1 MKEVF
6 SVSAIGSLELKN
18 RFVRSATWEGMADEA
33 GRPRPQYLETM
44 IALARGG
51 VGLIITGHAFVSPEG
66 QATPWQLAI
75 DRDDCRE
82 GLQEITAAVHAAGGK
97 IVVQLAHAGF
107 FAAAGITGRDRLVV
121 SPQESQD
128 PSPQKEIDKQGLQ
141 ELLGA
146 YAAAAGRARKA
157 GFDGVQVHMA
167 HGYLLSQFL
176 SPAFNRR
183 RDGYGGDI
191 HNRSRIHREICGAI
205 RDTVGK
211 DYPLLIKLNAQD
223 FIENGLTVPEAA
235 AAARLMVD
243 AGVDA
248 VELSGGTI
256 ISGRLSPS
264 RTKINAP
271 EKEAYFREEAR
282 WLRENVQVPL
292 LLVGGNRSYEVAAGL
307 LAEGAAD
314 YISLSRPLIREADL
328 IRRWEEGDRRP
339 AACVSDNL
347 CFAPAFEG
355 RGIYC
360 VTAERKA
367 ARSGKIVRE
376 EP

>member
-328 IRRWEEGDRRP
+328 IRRWEDGDRRP
-339 AACVSDNL
+339 AACISDNL

>member
-6 SVSAIGSLELKN
+6 SVSAIGSLELEN

>member
-6 SVSAIGSLELKN
+6 SVSAIGSLELEN

-328 IRRWEEGDRRP
+328 IRRWEDGDRRP

>member
-1 MKEVF
+1 MEKMF
-6 SVSAIGSLELKN
+6 TPSAIGSLELQN
-18 RFVRSATWEGMADEA
+18 RFVRSATWEGMADEK
-33 GRPRPQYLETM
+33 GRPRRQYLETM
-44 IALARGG
+44 TALARGG

-66 QATPWQLAI
+66 RATPWQLAI
-75 DRDDCRE
+75 DRDECLT
-82 GLQEITAAVHAAGGK
+82 GLQDIAAAVHAAGGK
-97 IVVQLAHAGF
+97 VAVQLAHAGF

-121 SPQESQD
+121 SRQESQD
-128 PSPQKEIDKQGLQ
+128 PSPQQEIDKQDLQ
-141 ELLGA
+141 ELIGA

-183 RDGYGGDI
+183 NDGYGGNI
-191 HNRSRIHREICGAI
+191 FNRCRIHREICGAI

-248 VELSGGTI
+248 VELSGGMI

-264 RTKINAP
+264 RTKIDAP

-282 WLRENVQVPL
+282 WLRENVQAPL
-292 LLVGGNRSYEVAAGL
+292 LLVGGNRSYKVAAGL
-307 LAEGAAD
+307 VADGVAD
-314 YISLSRPLIREADL
+314 YISLSRPLIREPEL
-328 IRRWEEGDRRP
+328 IRRWQEGDLRP
-339 AACVSDNL
+339 SSCISDNL

-355 RGIYC
+355 KGIYC
-360 VTAERKA
+360 VTREREMAK
-367 ARSGKIVRE
+367 GK
-376 EP
+376 

>member
-75 DRDDCRE
+75 DRDDCLE
-82 GLQEITAAVHAAGGK
+82 GLREITAAVHAAGGK
-97 IVVQLAHAGF
+97 IVAQLAHAGF
-107 FAAAGITGRDRLVV
+107 YAAAGITGLPRLVA

>member
-6 SVSAIGSLELKN
+6 AVSAIGSLELKN

-248 VELSGGTI
+248 VELSGGMI

-328 IRRWEEGDRRP
+328 IRRWEDGDRRP

>member
-211 DYPLLIKLNAQD
+211 DFPLLIKLNAQD

>member
-1 MKEVF
+1 
-6 SVSAIGSLELKN
+6 
-18 RFVRSATWEGMADEA
+18 
-33 GRPRPQYLETM
+33 
-44 IALARGG
+44 
-51 VGLIITGHAFVSPEG
+51 
-66 QATPWQLAI
+66 
-75 DRDDCRE
+75 
-82 GLQEITAAVHAAGGK
+82 
-97 IVVQLAHAGF
+97 
-107 FAAAGITGRDRLVV
+107 
-121 SPQESQD
+121 
-128 PSPQKEIDKQGLQ
+128 
-141 ELLGA
+141 
-146 YAAAAGRARKA
+146 
-157 GFDGVQVHMA
+157 MA

-328 IRRWEEGDRRP
+328 IRRWEDGDRRP

>member
-82 GLQEITAAVHAAGGK
+82 GLQEITAAVHAEGGK

-141 ELLGA
+141 ELIGA

-248 VELSGGTI
+248 VELSGGMI

-271 EKEAYFREEAR
+271 GKEAYFREEAR

-328 IRRWEEGDRRP
+328 IRRWEDGDRRP

-360 VTAERKA
+360 VTAERNA
-367 ARSGKIVRE
+367 ARSGKIGRE

>member
-328 IRRWEEGDRRP
+328 IRRWEDGDRRP

>member
-82 GLQEITAAVHAAGGK
+82 GLQEITAAVHAEGGK

>member
-347 CFAPAFEG
+347 CFTPAFEG

>member
-347 CFAPAFEG
+347 
-355 RGIYC
+355 
-360 VTAERKA
+360 
-367 ARSGKIVRE
+367 
-376 EP
+376 

>member
-191 HNRSRIHREICGAI
+191 RNRSRIHREICGAI

>member
-328 IRRWEEGDRRP
+328 IRRWEDGDRRP

-347 CFAPAFEG
+347 CFTPAFEG